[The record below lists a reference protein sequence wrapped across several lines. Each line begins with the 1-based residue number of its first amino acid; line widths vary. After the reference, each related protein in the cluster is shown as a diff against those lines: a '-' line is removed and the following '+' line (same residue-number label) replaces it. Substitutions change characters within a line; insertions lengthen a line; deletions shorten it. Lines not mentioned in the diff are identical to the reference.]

1 MLLIYINYFFKS
13 VKLIQQIKLH
23 FSFKKTPV
31 VHLKAQKKTPV
42 VHLQIYYICFIS
54 IA

>member
-23 FSFKKTPV
+23 LRFKKTPV
-31 VHLKAQKKTPV
+31 VHLKAQKKPLSYT
-42 VHLQIYYICFIS
+42 YKYIIFVLYQ
-54 IA
+54 